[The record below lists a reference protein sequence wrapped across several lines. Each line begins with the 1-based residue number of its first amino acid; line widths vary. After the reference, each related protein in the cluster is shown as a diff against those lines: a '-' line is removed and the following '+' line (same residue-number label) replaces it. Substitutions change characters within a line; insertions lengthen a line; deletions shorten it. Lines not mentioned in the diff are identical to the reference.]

1 MTIAGQPPLDAADG
15 IARVM
20 GDQAL
25 YARMLARFHDDYRY
39 GAAPIRRAIDS
50 GDLRLAHRIV
60 HTVKGASGMIG
71 APALHGQASVLE
83 LALRNGAGG
92 QEVAIDA
99 LGAAFSEV
107 LQAIERQL
115 AAEPAPAAPLP
126 AQSRVAK
133 LTALLDNGDGAAVD
147 LLETSGAS
155 LKAALGEAL
164 FAEVTLAM
172 NEFDF
177 EGALKALERAADRER
192 S

>member
-25 YARMLARFHDDYRY
+25 YARMLARFHNDYRY

-50 GDLRLAHRIV
+50 GDLHLAHRIV

-71 APALHGQASVLE
+71 APALHGQA
-83 LALRNGAGG
+83 
-92 QEVAIDA
+92 
-99 LGAAFSEV
+99 
-107 LQAIERQL
+107 IERRL
-115 AAEPAPAAPLP
+115 AAERAPAAPLP
-126 AQSRVAK
+126 AQSRVAQ

-177 EGALKALERAADRER
+177 EGALKALERAADGER